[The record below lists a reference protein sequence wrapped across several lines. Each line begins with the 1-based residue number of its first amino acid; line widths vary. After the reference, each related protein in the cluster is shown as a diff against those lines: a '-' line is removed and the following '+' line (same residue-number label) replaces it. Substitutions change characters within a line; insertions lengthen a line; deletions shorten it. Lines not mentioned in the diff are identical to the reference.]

1 MCAKMAISSIPAPVP
16 AASTQTAAAFRPPPG
31 APKTARGARTRAQ
44 ILKAAQEAIGTLG
57 YHRAG
62 ITEITRAAGVAQGTL
77 YTYFTGK
84 EDILRELV
92 RDMGHQVRAHLAAE
106 TRDARDRLDAEEKG
120 LRAFLRYLAD
130 NPSLYRV
137 LQQAQFIDETI
148 YREYYEA
155 FGKGYVRMLANATR
169 KGEVRPGDDEVRVWA
184 LMGMGNFLG
193 LRFALWNHDRPL
205 DDVAAIAADFLRH
218 GLSPGR

>member
-1 MCAKMAISSIPAPVP
+1 MSAIPVSDPALPGRE
-16 AASTQTAAAFRPPPG
+16 SPG

-44 ILKAAQEAIGTLG
+44 ILKAAEVTIGTLG

-62 ITEITRAAGVAQGTL
+62 ITDITRAAGVAQGTL
-77 YTYFTGK
+77 YTYFSGK
-84 EDILRELV
+84 EEILRELV
-92 RDMGHQVRAHLAAE
+92 RDMGDQVRAHLAAE
-106 TRDARDRLDAEEKG
+106 TRDARDRLEAEEKG
-120 LRAFLRYLAD
+120 LRAFLHYLAE

-137 LQQAQFIDETI
+137 LQEAQFVDEAI

-184 LMGMGNFLG
+184 LMGLSNFLG
-193 LRFALWNHDRPL
+193 LRFAVWNRDRPL
-205 DDVAAIAADFLRH
+205 DDVVAAAADFLRH
-218 GLSPGR
+218 GLALDGKEKG

>member
-1 MCAKMAISSIPAPVP
+1 MSSPHPSPDP
-16 AASTQTAAAFRPPPG
+16 AAARPQPS

-44 ILKAAQEAIGTLG
+44 LLKSAQETFGTLG
-57 YHRAG
+57 YHRTG

-77 YTYFTGK
+77 YTYFSGK

-120 LRAFLRYLAD
+120 LRAFLLYLAE

-137 LQQAQFIDETI
+137 LQEAQFVDETI

-184 LMGMGNFLG
+184 LMGMSNFLG
-193 LRFALWNHDRPL
+193 LRFSLWNRDRPL
-205 DDVAAIAADFLRH
+205 DEIVAATTDFLRH